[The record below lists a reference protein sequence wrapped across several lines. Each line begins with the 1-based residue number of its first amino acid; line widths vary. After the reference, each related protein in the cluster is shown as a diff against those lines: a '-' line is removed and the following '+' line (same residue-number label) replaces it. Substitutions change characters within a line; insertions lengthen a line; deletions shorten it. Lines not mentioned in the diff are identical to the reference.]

1 MLLKELYA
9 ESYSSFFTNGRCRD
23 FKWLSKHLFFI
34 RNVPPDQLFQVES
47 FLEILKTLL
56 IFPALSVGSEYAI

>member
-1 MLLKELYA
+1 MQRVTQVSLPTGDVVI
-9 ESYSSFFTNGRCRD
+9 SSDCPNTY
-23 FKWLSKHLFFI
+23 FFI